1 MPTFGP
7 DEATCEVLTFR
18 EGLLSSVAHDLV
30 LRVTSFEISVDEPP
44 RSVEAKLASGSL
56 RVVTALRDG
65 KPLPDALSAADAE
78 KIESTVAQ
86 EVLRAQRFPLIRFTS
101 ATVVPHDGGY
111 QIAGLLTLV
120 GATRELSFSVR
131 RDGARWRAEVPIHQP
146 DFGIRPYSGLLGT
159 IRVKPRVVVQVSVP
173 AAAAGG

>member
-18 EGLLSSVAHDLV
+18 EGLLSAVAHDLV

-44 RSVEAKLASGSL
+44 RSVEASLAAGSL
-56 RVVTALRDG
+56 RVVSAMRDG
-65 KPLPDALSAADAE
+65 KPLPNALSAADTK

-86 EVLRAQRFPLIRFTS
+86 EILRAQRFPVIRFTS
-101 ATVVPHDGGY
+101 ATVVPHEGGY
-111 QIAGLLTLV
+111 RIAGTLTLV
-120 GATRELSFSVR
+120 GAARELSFAAH
-131 RDGARWRAEVPIHQP
+131 RDGARWRAEVPLHQP

-159 IRVKPRVVVQVSVP
+159 IRVKPMVVVQVSVP
-173 AAAAGG
+173 AAAAG